1 MSYQDNHQ
9 TRHLNVSCIN
19 AFISIF
25 KVVEAINNMYY
36 FLLVRRS
43 MYKRPFM
50 IQRLSKIDNLHKIT
64 TILKESKLYNTS
76 NLIYNFKNE
85 SLRLLLWNISIFLVQ
100 EFFSFEQYKS
110 CIKNSIMRNLTIE
123 NTIIVASL
131 LFWFIVVR

>member
-64 TILKESKLYNTS
+64 TILKESKLYNMIMTK
-76 NLIYNFKNE
+76 NFKNE

-110 CIKNSIMRNLTIE
+110 CIKNSIMTNLTIE